1 MYGRVVLDMSPF
13 QELLEQKGIFAETLG
28 WLARR

>member
-13 QELLEQKGIFAETLG
+13 QQFLEQKRILAKTLG
-28 WLARR
+28 WLARY